1 MLNLLRH
8 LLYKILFIF
17 IKGEE
22 EKMMAMLFASKIILG
37 KANFEDVP
45 VKLKEQVAEILI
57 ENGCED
63 LITEEEYLPPVEEDS
78 TEATPHAIKQ

>member
-1 MLNLLRH
+1 MLRH

-37 KANFEDVP
+37 KAIFEDVP

-63 LITEEEYLPPVEEDS
+63 LITEEEYLPQVNEENQV
-78 TEATPHAIKQ
+78 TQ